1 MELNSV
7 MGLDTVGA
15 GSAAEGIQEVVSE
28 IVGMDT
34 PNRWRFLLEGLKRL
48 APKLLTI
55 VLILLIGTL
64 LIRMVIRVSRRL
76 LEKSKLEVTLH
87 SFILSIFKIC
97 LYTLLGIL
105 ALTILIPDAIGW
117 VVALMSVFGLAVS
130 LAIQES
136 LSNLA
141 GGISV
146 LFTKPFSIG
155 DYVDIGG
162 REGTVQDIRL
172 NYTVI
177 KTVDNKVVHVPNG
190 DVAKAQITNF
200 TSEPMRRLDLD
211 FSIGYEDD
219 FALAQ
224 KLVTEMIAQH
234 PQAYADPE
242 PIVRMV
248 GHGESA
254 VVLGCRVW
262 CATPDYWN
270 LKFDLLEQVKEQFD
284 RNGISIPFNRL
295 YTRSHA

>member
-130 LAIQES
+130 LAIQDS

-172 NYTVI
+172 TI
-177 KTVDNKVVHVPNG
+177 
-190 DVAKAQITNF
+190 
-200 TSEPMRRLDLD
+200 R
-211 FSIGYEDD
+211 
-219 FALAQ
+219 
-224 KLVTEMIAQH
+224 
-234 PQAYADPE
+234 
-242 PIVRMV
+242 
-248 GHGESA
+248 
-254 VVLGCRVW
+254 
-262 CATPDYWN
+262 
-270 LKFDLLEQVKEQFD
+270 
-284 RNGISIPFNRL
+284 
-295 YTRSHA
+295 

>member
-1 MELNSV
+1 
-7 MGLDTVGA
+7 
-15 GSAAEGIQEVVSE
+15 
-28 IVGMDT
+28 
-34 PNRWRFLLEGLKRL
+34 
-48 APKLLTI
+48 
-55 VLILLIGTL
+55 
-64 LIRMVIRVSRRL
+64 
-76 LEKSKLEVTLH
+76 
-87 SFILSIFKIC
+87 
-97 LYTLLGIL
+97 
-105 ALTILIPDAIGW
+105 
-117 VVALMSVFGLAVS
+117 MSVLGLAVS
-130 LAIQES
+130 LAIQDS

-155 DYVDIGG
+155 DYVDIGSS
-162 REGTVQDIRL
+162 EGTVQDIRL

-200 TSEPMRRLDLD
+200 TSEPTRRLDLD
-211 FSIGYEDD
+211 FSIGYNDD

-224 KLVTEMIAQH
+224 RLISGIIAQH
-234 PQAYADPE
+234 PQALADPE

-254 VVLGCRVW
+254 VVIGCRVW

-295 YTRSHA
+295 YTRSHG

>member
-1 MELNSV
+1 MELNAV
-7 MGLDTVGA
+7 MELDAVEA
-15 GSAAEGIQEVVSE
+15 SSAAEEIQEVVGE
-28 IVGMDT
+28 IAGMDT
-34 PNRWRFLLEGLKRL
+34 PHRWRFLLEELKGF

-55 VLILLIGTL
+55 VLILLVGTL
-64 LIRMVIRVSRRL
+64 LIRMLVRFSRRL
-76 LEKSKLEVTLH
+76 LAKSKLEITLH
-87 SFILSIFKIC
+87 SFILSIFEIC

-117 VVALMSVFGLAVS
+117 VVALMSVLGLAVS
-130 LAIQES
+130 LAIQDS

-155 DYVDIGG
+155 DYVDIGSS
-162 REGTVQDIRL
+162 EGTVQDIRL

-177 KTVDNKVVHVPNG
+177 KTVDNKVIHVPNG

-200 TSEPMRRLDLD
+200 TSEPTRRLDLD
-211 FSIGYEDD
+211 FSIGYNDD

-224 KLVTEMIAQH
+224 RLISGIIAQH
-234 PQAYADPE
+234 PQALADPE

-254 VVLGCRVW
+254 VVIGCRVW
-262 CATPDYWN
+262 CVTPDYWN

-295 YTRSHA
+295 YTRSHG

>member
-1 MELNSV
+1 MELNPTKG
-7 MGLDTVGA
+7 MGAAGA
-15 GSAAEGIQEVVSE
+15 SSAAEEIQEVVSE
-28 IVGMDT
+28 IARMDT
-34 PNRWRFLLEGLKRL
+34 PNRWRFLLDGLKGF

-55 VLILLIGTL
+55 VLILLAGTL
-64 LIRMVIRVSRRL
+64 FIRMLVRVSRRL
-76 LEKSKLEVTLH
+76 LERSKLEVTLH
-87 SFILSIFKIC
+87 SFILSIFQVC

-117 VVALMSVFGLAVS
+117 VVALMSVLGLAVS
-130 LAIQES
+130 LAIQDS

-162 REGTVQDIRL
+162 SEGTVQDIRL

-190 DVAKAQITNF
+190 DVAKAKITNF
-200 TSEPMRRLDLD
+200 TSEPVRRLDLD
-211 FSIGYEDD
+211 FSISYQDD

-224 KLVTEMIAQH
+224 RLVSEIVTQH
-234 PQAYADPE
+234 PQALDDPK

-270 LKFDLLEQVKEQFD
+270 LKFDLLEQVKGQFD

-295 YTRSHA
+295 YIRPHE

>member
-15 GSAAEGIQEVVSE
+15 GSAAEGIQEAVSE

-130 LAIQES
+130 LAIQDS
-136 LSNLA
+136 LSNLS

-242 PIVRMV
+242 PIVRTV

-295 YTRSHA
+295 YTRSHG